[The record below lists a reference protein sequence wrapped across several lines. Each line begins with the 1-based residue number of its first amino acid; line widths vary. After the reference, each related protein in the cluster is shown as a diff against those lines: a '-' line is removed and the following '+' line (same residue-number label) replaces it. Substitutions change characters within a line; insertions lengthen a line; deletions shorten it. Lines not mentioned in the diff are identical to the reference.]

1 MNVLRSLARELIS
14 LSGLDSNTKTGELG
28 LRSALDKRV
37 VPPVVNLSR
46 YRDSFEQ
53 LPQSLQ
59 GAMHSLRGERA
70 TSKANWAPL
79 AMSAMSAMDGASSF
93 QAAAPQFNHVRDG
106 FDGSRRA
113 PVDLTGGVKPP
124 VLLPA
129 RPALARATGTKGFTA
144 SLDDLL

>member
-14 LSGLDSNTKTGELG
+14 LSGLDSNKKTGELG

-79 AMSAMSAMDGASSF
+79 AMSALDNASSF
-93 QAAAPQFNHVRDG
+93 RAASPQFNPHVRDG
-106 FDGSRRA
+106 FDGSRRT
-113 PVDLTGGVKPP
+113 PVDLSGGVKRP

-129 RPALARATGTKGFTA
+129 EPAPARATGTKGFTA
-144 SLDDLL
+144 SIDDLL

>member
-14 LSGLDSNTKTGELG
+14 LSGLDSNKKTGELG

-79 AMSAMSAMDGASSF
+79 AMSAMNGASSF
-93 QAAAPQFNHVRDG
+93 QPAAPQFNPHVRDG
-106 FDGSRRA
+106 FDGSRRP

-124 VLLPA
+124 ALLSAEPA
-129 RPALARATGTKGFTA
+129 PARATGKNGFRA
-144 SLDDLL
+144 SLHDLL

>member
-14 LSGLDSNTKTGELG
+14 LSGLDSNKKTGELG
-28 LRSALDKRV
+28 LRSALDKRI

-46 YRDSFEQ
+46 YQDSFEQ

-79 AMSAMSAMDGASSF
+79 AMSAMDGASSF
-93 QAAAPQFNHVRDG
+93 QAAAPQFNPHVRDG
-106 FDGSRRA
+106 FDGSRRT
-113 PVDLTGGVKPP
+113 PVDLTGGVKPSAQ
-124 VLLPA
+124 LPA
-129 RPALARATGTKGFTA
+129 APARATGTNRFTA
-144 SLDDLL
+144 SLADLL

>member
-14 LSGLDSNTKTGELG
+14 LSGLDSNKKTGEVG

-46 YRDSFEQ
+46 YQDSFEQ

-70 TSKANWAPL
+70 MSKSNWAPL
-79 AMSAMSAMDGASSF
+79 AMSAREGAPAF
-93 QAAAPQFNHVRDG
+93 EPAAPRFHAQVRDG
-106 FDGSRRA
+106 FDGSRRP

-124 VLLPA
+124 ALLPTE
-129 RPALARATGTKGFTA
+129 PAAARATGTKGFTA

>member
-14 LSGLDSNTKTGELG
+14 LSGLDSNKKTGELG

-46 YRDSFEQ
+46 YQDSFEQ

-79 AMSAMSAMDGASSF
+79 AMSAMDGVSF
-93 QAAAPQFNHVRDG
+93 QSAAPQFNPHVRDG
-106 FDGSRRA
+106 FDGSRRT
-113 PVDLTGGVKPP
+113 PVDLTGGVKRPA
-124 VLLPA
+124 LLPA
-129 RPALARATGTKGFTA
+129 EPVPGRATGTNAFTA
-144 SLDDLL
+144 SLDDLV

>member
-14 LSGLDSNTKTGELG
+14 LSGLDSTKKTGELG

-46 YRDSFEQ
+46 YQDSFEQ

-70 TSKANWAPL
+70 MSKANWAPL
-79 AMSAMSAMDGASSF
+79 AMSAMDGPSSF
-93 QAAAPQFNHVRDG
+93 QPAAAPSFRAQLRDG
-106 FDGSRRA
+106 FDGSRRT
-113 PVDLTGGVKPP
+113 PVDLTGGMKPP
-124 VLLPA
+124 ALAPVEPA
-129 RPALARATGTKGFTA
+129 GARATGTRGFTA
-144 SLDDLL
+144 SLDDLM

>member
-14 LSGLDSNTKTGELG
+14 FSGLDSNKKTGELG

-79 AMSAMSAMDGASSF
+79 AMSAMDGASSF
-93 QAAAPQFNHVRDG
+93 KAAAPQFNSHVRDG
-106 FDGSRRA
+106 FDGSRRT

-124 VLLPA
+124 ALLPA
-129 RPALARATGTKGFTA
+129 APARTTGTNRFTA
-144 SLDDLL
+144 SLADLL